1 MEEEEEEAG
10 GLQAVDKAL
19 RSLGRRGSQ
28 VLQMQA
34 TGLKGN
40 MDALLSQGRRRS
52 DALVS
57 GSLWSSGTGT
67 ADAPLEQPDAQGA
80 EGFGSSPLR
89 DTPLKKW

>member
-10 GLQAVDKAL
+10 AAGGGRAL

-40 MDALLSQGRRRS
+40 MDALLSRPQAVGL
-52 DALVS
+52 LVS

-89 DTPLKKW
+89 DLL